1 MTTRYV
7 GVGHNFFPRK
17 ICKSTLKRLKKNK
30 SKSVPEILKIK
41 RFLEKTGKQESPNA
55 LAKSMGET
63 EQA

>member
-1 MTTRYV
+1 
-7 GVGHNFFPRK
+7 
-17 ICKSTLKRLKKNK
+17 LKKNK